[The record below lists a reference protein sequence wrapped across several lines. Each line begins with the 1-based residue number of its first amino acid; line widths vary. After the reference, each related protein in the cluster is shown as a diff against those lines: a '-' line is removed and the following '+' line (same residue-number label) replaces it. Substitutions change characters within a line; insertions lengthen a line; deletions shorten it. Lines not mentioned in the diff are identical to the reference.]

1 MEIFTMSLM
10 LIINTYNRNTF
21 TLQPMLSEK
30 NDFEKETT
38 TKTGNKVDS
47 ICQAVYAEKILS
59 SIFNVA

>member
-21 TLQPMLSEK
+21 TMQPTLSEK

-38 TKTGNKVDS
+38 TGNKVDS